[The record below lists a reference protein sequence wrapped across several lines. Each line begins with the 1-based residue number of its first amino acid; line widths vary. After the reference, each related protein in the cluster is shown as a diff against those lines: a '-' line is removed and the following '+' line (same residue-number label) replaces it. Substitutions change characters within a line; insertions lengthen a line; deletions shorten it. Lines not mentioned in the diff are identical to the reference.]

1 MPTPSSTSPVISV
14 PLTGVTGLD
23 ALLTG
28 VKWGTSLHSGVTLT
42 YSFPWAS
49 GSSTFVGRNNS
60 GSYSSTNEPDAT
72 YHYALNSAQQQAAR
86 TAMQAWSNVA
96 NVQFAE
102 VPDTANSAGDIRIG
116 WTSAGDSTSTGGKAW
131 GWAYDP
137 SANYPRGGDIWISS
151 DSSAAK
157 DTDWSVGSYNYQGIM
172 HELGHSLGL
181 KHPFEDGVT
190 LPSEVDTRKYTIMSY
205 TDISND
211 VFRTITYGANGK
223 PDFHYIDVVP
233 ETPMILDIAAMQFLY
248 GANMSYKTGN
258 DVYTFDPNK
267 PFLKTIWDAAGN
279 DTISVVNFTMG
290 CKIDLNDGH
299 YSDIR
304 MLSEPNPPGY
314 TGGFVPN
321 YNGIGNLGI
330 AIGAYIENAIGGAG
344 DDTLIGNAL
353 NNVLTG
359 NGGND
364 SIDGGAGMDMA
375 MYGGAHTNYTVTT
388 SGNTTF
394 VKAKTG
400 SEGTDSIVNVER
412 LHFTDENIA
421 LDINGTAGQAY
432 RLYQAAFDRKP
443 DLKGL
448 GYWIND
454 MDGGSSLTTVAA
466 GFMLSAEFQKLY
478 GTKPTNTVLVT
489 NFYQN
494 VLHRTPDQAGFN
506 YWLDQLNTNKITA
519 AGALASFCESAE
531 NQALVIGAIQNGIEY
546 LVWPA

>member
-42 YSFPWAS
+42 YSFPWTY

-60 GSYSSTNEPDAT
+60 GTYSSTNEPDAA
-72 YHYALNSAQQQAAR
+72 YHFALNSAQQQATR

-102 VPDTANSAGDIRIG
+102 VPDTATSAGDIRVG
-116 WTSAGDSTSTGGKAW
+116 WTSASDSTSAGSKAW

-137 SANYPRGGDIWISS
+137 SGNYPRGGDIWISS

-172 HELGHSLGL
+172 HEIGHSLGL

-233 ETPMILDIAAMQFLY
+233 ETPMVLDIAAMQFLY
-248 GANMSYKTGN
+248 GVNMSYKTGN

-267 PFLKTIWDAAGN
+267 PFLKTIWDAGGN
-279 DTISVVNFTMG
+279 DTISVVNFTLG
-290 CKIDLNDGH
+290 CKVDLIDGH

-321 YNGIGNLGI
+321 YNGVGNLGI
-330 AIGAYIENAIGGAG
+330 AIGAYIENAVGGAG

-353 NNVLTG
+353 SNVLTG
-359 NGGND
+359 NSGND

-375 MYGGAHTNYTVTT
+375 MYGGVHTNYTVTSS
-388 SGNTTF
+388 SGTTL
-394 VKAKTG
+394 VKARSGT
-400 SEGTDSIVNVER
+400 EGTDNLINVER

-421 LDINGTAGQAY
+421 LDISGIAGQAY

-454 MDGGSSLTTVAA
+454 MDHGSSLTTVAA

-494 VLHRTPDQAGFN
+494 VLHRTPDQSGFN

-531 NQALVIGAIQNGIEY
+531 NQALVIGSIQNGIEY